1 MYRFMNILKRD
12 TLNLFLNPMW
22 VILCIAFPFLFT
34 TILGLLTEGLYG
46 SSVSSYDYYG
56 VTMLVF
62 SSLYAGTY
70 SANSFLEERIKQPNL
85 RIIFSPIPSFFI
97 PIAKILASFLFTGVF
112 FTFSAGLAAL
122 FFKVNFGEKMIIYVW
137 LLILALDF
145 FFSCL
150 GVLMCCIFKSEGAA
164 NQVLSILTAVLG
176 LLSGLFFPVAS
187 LGKKMVTISNFSPVT
202 RVVDAVFT
210 LIYDQNSV
218 QFLPLIFMLSALSLA
233 TMALIGFLFNGED
246 YI

>member
-1 MYRFMNILKRD
+1 MYRFMSILKRD

-34 TILGLLTEGLYG
+34 TILGILTEGLYG
-46 SSVSSYDYYG
+46 TSVSSYDYYG

-85 RIIFSPIPSFFI
+85 RIAYSPISSLFI
-97 PIAKILASFLFTGVF
+97 PIAKIIATFLFTGVF
-112 FTFSAGLAAL
+112 FSFSGGLTHL
-122 FFKVNFGEKMIIYVW
+122 FFDVNFGGRMLIFVW
-137 LLILALDF
+137 LLILALDL

-150 GVLMCCIFKSEGAA
+150 GVLMCCIFKSEGTA
-164 NQVLSILTAVLG
+164 NQVLSIITAFLG

-187 LGKKMVTISNFSPVT
+187 LGKTMVSISNFSPVT
-202 RVVDAVFT
+202 KVLDTVFVM
-210 LIYDQNSV
+210 IYDQNYS
-218 QFLPLIFMLSALSLA
+218 QFLPVLLILLLLSLV
-233 TMALIGFLFNGED
+233 TMVLIGFLFNGED
-246 YI
+246 YV